1 MIDAGLGYV
10 ADASTAIRVAREL
23 ELGIYW
29 LEEPFEPDEYEAY
42 AELADEVDLTIAA
55 GEQDATRWASA
66 S

>member
-23 ELGIYW
+23 EQLGIYW
-29 LEEPFEPDEYEAY
+29 LEPFEPDEYEAY
-42 AELADEVDLTIAA
+42 AELQTRSTSRSRPASRTRPA
-55 GEQDATRWASA
+55 GASA